1 MSATRRPVHPEG
13 VSAVV
18 AVGRAL
24 RVRHAGAV
32 ALALV
37 VSACGPSNGS
47 SAPAEAEVPSSAGAP
62 AEAAAPA
69 EAVTLGPVHGL
80 TVTDLDGRAVSLAQF
95 AGRPMII
102 EIWATWCGPC
112 RRNRQLVHDLK
123 EEFPDRLV
131 VVGVSVDSKASLV
144 TNFLR
149 SNPANE
155 HEFMATPEFMQLVA
169 TRSTSNAIPKTMYVN
184 GRGQIVDVS
193 EGVQGAKWVRAM
205 AKNLK

>member
-1 MSATRRPVHPEG
+1 
-13 VSAVV
+13 
-18 AVGRAL
+18 
-24 RVRHAGAV
+24 
-32 ALALV
+32 LALFIA
-37 VSACGPSNGS
+37 ACGPSDAPPGGAS
-47 SAPAEAEVPSSAGAP
+47 VPAEASVPAVAGIP
-62 AEAAAPA
+62 AEAGA
-69 EAVTLGPVHGL
+69 LGPVHAL
-80 TVTDLDGRAVSLAQF
+80 SVTDLEGRSVSLAQF

-112 RRNRQLVHDLK
+112 RRNRQLVHELK
-123 EEFPDRLV
+123 KEFPDRLV
-131 VVGVSVDSKASLV
+131 VIGVSVDSKASLV

>member
-1 MSATRRPVHPEG
+1 MF
-13 VSAVV
+13 AVC
-18 AVGRAL
+18 RAS

-32 ALALV
+32 ALAIFIA
-37 VSACGPSNGS
+37 ACGPSDAPPGGAS
-47 SAPAEAEVPSSAGAP
+47 VPAEASVPAVAGIP
-62 AEAAAPA
+62 AEAGA
-69 EAVTLGPVHGL
+69 LGPVHAL
-80 TVTDLDGRAVSLAQF
+80 SVTDLEGRSVSLAQF

-112 RRNRQLVHDLK
+112 RRNRQLVHELK
-123 EEFPDRLV
+123 KEFPDRLV
-131 VVGVSVDSKASLV
+131 VIGVSVDSKASLV

>member
-1 MSATRRPVHPEG
+1 MSAGRR
-13 VSAVV
+13 AF
-18 AVGRAL
+18 
-24 RVRHAGAV
+24 AV
-32 ALALV
+32 ALA
-37 VSACGPSNGS
+37 SFACACGPTGG
-47 SAPAEAEVPSSAGAP
+47 GAP
-62 AEAAAPA
+62 PADPPA
-69 EAVTLGPVHGL
+69 EAVSAAVSAESSASAEATALGPVHEL
-80 TVTDLDGRAVSLAQF
+80 TVTDLDGRTVSLAQF
-95 AGRPMII
+95 AGRPMIV

-112 RRNRQLVHDLK
+112 RRNRQLINDLK
-123 EEFPDRLV
+123 KEFPERLV
-131 VVGVSVDSKASLV
+131 VIGVSVDSKASLV